1 MSKLVGRGIV
11 KTYGKKTVLQDVN
24 LTLEEHKIYGMIG
37 RNGAG
42 KTTLLSILT
51 AQNPAT
57 KGEILWNGIPVWEN
71 KQYPPILHLRHF
83 CYPAVQNAIAPQT
96 AMHQKRSV

>member
-57 KGEILWNGIPVWEN
+57 KGEIRWNG
-71 KQYPPILHLRHF
+71 
-83 CYPAVQNAIAPQT
+83 
-96 AMHQKRSV
+96 

>member
-1 MSKLVGRGIV
+1 MSKLVGKGIT
-11 KTYGKKTVLQDVN
+11 KTYGGKDVLHSVD
-24 LTLEEHKIYGMIG
+24 LELESGKIYGMIG

-57 KGEILWNGIPVWEN
+57 KGSVTLDGEPVWEN
-71 KQYPPILHLRHF
+71 
-83 CYPAVQNAIAPQT
+83 PAALNGNWRRFREI
-96 AMHQKRSV
+96 M

>member
-11 KTYGKKTVLQDVN
+11 KTYGKKKVLQDVN

-57 KGEILWNGIPVWEN
+57 KGEIRWNWIPVWEN
-71 KQYPPILHLRHF
+71 KEALSHI
-83 CYPAVQNAIAPQT
+83 
-96 AMHQKRSV
+96 